1 MARFLYHFL
10 KGKIMLPIVRSGLSA
25 ASQEISVISNN
36 IANASSLGFKRS
48 NANFSDVYT
57 EMSDV
62 RNADR
67 VGNGVRQEAPRRN
80 HSQGSL
86 ILTGNALDLGMN
98 GQGMFILNTTD
109 KLGELSYTRN
119 GAINVREDGKLVNS
133 DGIAYL
139 DINAQEIN
147 LPFQILNAEGN
158 EQSLS
163 EVKVTPEGFL
173 RATYGIDNYVTIA
186 QVGLARFADETQLKS
201 RGDNIFTATPE
212 SGVATVGAGKDFG
225 FGKINAGTLEASNT
239 DITAELT
246 LLLRAQQAF
255 NGSAKMMQ
263 ADADVTRRLMDT

>member
-1 MARFLYHFL
+1 
-10 KGKIMLPIVRSGLSA
+10 MLPVVRSGLSA

-48 NANFSDVYT
+48 TASFSDIYT

-62 RNADR
+62 KNANR

-98 GQGMFILNTTD
+98 GQGMFILNTAE
-109 KLGELSYTRN
+109 KIGELAYTRN
-119 GAINVREDGKLVNS
+119 GAINIREDGKLVNS
-133 DGIAYL
+133 DGISYL
-139 DINAQEIN
+139 DINSQEIN
-147 LPFQILNAEGN
+147 LPFQIETPKGA
-158 EQSLS
+158 QSLS
-163 EVKVTPEGFL
+163 EVKVTAEGFL
-173 RATYGIDNYVTIA
+173 EATYGIDEYVTIA

-201 RGDNIFTATPE
+201 LGDNIFTATPK
-212 SGVATVGAGKDFG
+212 SGEATIGAGKDFG
-225 FGKINAGTLEASNT
+225 FGKINAGSLEASNT

>member
-1 MARFLYHFL
+1 
-10 KGKIMLPIVRSGLSA
+10 MLPVVRSGLSA

-48 NANFSDVYT
+48 NASFSDVYT

-62 RNADR
+62 KNADR
-67 VGNGVRQEAPRRN
+67 VGMGVRQEAPRRN

-98 GQGMFILNTTD
+98 GQGMFILNTME

-119 GAINVREDGKLVNS
+119 GAINIKEDGKLVNS
-133 DGIAYL
+133 DGIPYL
-139 DINAQEIN
+139 DINTEEIT
-147 LPFQILNAEGN
+147 LPFSVLSPKGT
-158 EQSLS
+158 EQNLS
-163 EVKVTPEGFL
+163 EVKVTAEGFL

-201 RGDNIFTATPE
+201 RGDNIFSATPE
-212 SGVATVGAGKDFG
+212 SGKATIGAGKDFG
-225 FGKINAGTLEASNT
+225 FGKINAGSLEASNT

-263 ADADVTRRLMDT
+263 ADADVTKRLIDS

>member
-1 MARFLYHFL
+1 
-10 KGKIMLPIVRSGLSA
+10 MLPVVRSGLSA

-48 NANFSDVYT
+48 NASFSDIYT

-62 RNADR
+62 KLANR

-98 GQGMFILNTTD
+98 GQGMFILNTRE
-109 KLGELSYTRN
+109 KLGELAYTRN
-119 GAINVREDGKLVNS
+119 GAINIREDGKLVNS

-139 DINAQEIN
+139 DIDSQEIT
-147 LPFQILNAEGN
+147 LPFQTVTPEGTK
-158 EQSLS
+158 QSLS
-163 EVKVTPEGFL
+163 EVKVTAEGFL
-173 RATYGIDNYVTIA
+173 RATYGIDTYITVA
-186 QVGLARFADETQLKS
+186 QVGLARFADETQLRS
-201 RGDNIFTATPE
+201 IGDNVFTATPE
-212 SGVATVGAGKDFG
+212 SGDATIGAGKDFG
-225 FGKINAGTLEASNT
+225 FGKINAGSLEASNT

>member
-1 MARFLYHFL
+1 
-10 KGKIMLPIVRSGLSA
+10 MLSIVRSGLSA

-48 NANFSDVYT
+48 NASFSDVYT

-67 VGNGVRQEAPRRN
+67 VGKGVRQEAPRRN

-86 ILTGNALDLGMN
+86 MLTGNALDLGMN
-98 GQGMFILNTTD
+98 GQGMFILNTMA
-109 KLGELSYTRN
+109 KLGELSDTRN

-133 DGIAYL
+133 DGIPYL
-139 DINAQEIN
+139 DIDAEEIS
-147 LPFQILNAEGN
+147 LPFKALDAKGK

-163 EVKVTPEGFL
+163 EVKVTAEGFL
-173 RATYGIDNYVTIA
+173 KATYGIDNYVTIA

-201 RGDNIFTATPE
+201 RGDNIYTATPE
-212 SGVATVGAGKDFG
+212 SGKATIGAGKDFG
-225 FGKINAGTLEASNT
+225 FGKINAGSLEASNT

-263 ADADVTRRLMDT
+263 ADEDFTRRLLDT

>member
-1 MARFLYHFL
+1 
-10 KGKIMLPIVRSGLSA
+10 MLPVVRTGLSA
-25 ASQEISVISNN
+25 ASQEIAVISNN

-48 NANFSDVYT
+48 NANFSDIYT

-62 RNADR
+62 RNANR
-67 VGNGVRQEAPRRN
+67 IGNGVRQEAPRRN

-86 ILTGNALDLGMN
+86 IMTGNALDLGMN
-98 GQGMFILNTTD
+98 GQGMFILNTKE

-139 DINAQEIN
+139 DIQSEEID
-147 LPFQILNAEGN
+147 LPFQVLTPEGKQ
-158 EQSLS
+158 QSLS
-163 EVKVTPEGFL
+163 EVKVTAEGFL
-173 RATYGIDNYVTIA
+173 RATYGIDNYVTVA
-186 QVGLARFADETQLKS
+186 QIGLARFADETQLRS

-212 SGVATVGAGKDFG
+212 SGEATIGAGKDFG
-225 FGKINAGTLEASNT
+225 FGKINAGSLEASNT

>member
-1 MARFLYHFL
+1 
-10 KGKIMLPIVRSGLSA
+10 MLPVVRSGLSA

-48 NANFSDVYT
+48 NANFSDIYT
-57 EMSDV
+57 EMSDA
-62 RNADR
+62 RNANR
-67 VGNGVRQEAPRRN
+67 VGNGVKQEAPRRN

-98 GQGMFILNTTD
+98 GQGMFILNTAD
-109 KLGELSYTRN
+109 KIGELSYTRN
-119 GAINVREDGKLVNS
+119 GAINIREDGKLVNS

-139 DINAQEIN
+139 DINSQDIN
-147 LPFQILNAEGN
+147 LPFQITTPEGN

-163 EVKVTPEGFL
+163 EVKVTAEGFL
-173 RATYGIDNYVTIA
+173 RATYGIDTYVTVA
-186 QVGLARFADETQLKS
+186 QIGLARFADETQLKS
-201 RGDNIFTATPE
+201 RGDNIFTATPQ
-212 SGVATVGAGKDFG
+212 SGEATIGAGKDFG
-225 FGKINAGTLEASNT
+225 FGKINAGSLEASNT

>member
-1 MARFLYHFL
+1 
-10 KGKIMLPIVRSGLSA
+10 MLPVVRSGLSA
-25 ASQEISVISNN
+25 ASQEIAVISNN

-48 NANFSDVYT
+48 NASFSDIYT
-57 EMSDV
+57 EMSDA
-62 RNADR
+62 RNANR

-86 ILTGNALDLGMN
+86 VLTGNALDLGMN
-98 GQGMFILNTTD
+98 GQGMFILNTIEQ
-109 KLGELSYTRN
+109 LGELAFTRN

-139 DINAQEIN
+139 DIDAQEIS
-147 LPFQILNAEGN
+147 LPFIEVNAEGN

-163 EVKVTPEGFL
+163 EVKVTAEGL
-173 RATYGIDNYVTIA
+173 LQATYGIDKYVTVA
-186 QVGLARFADETQLKS
+186 QIGLARFADETQLKS

-212 SGVATVGAGKDFG
+212 SGQSTIGAAKDFG
-225 FGKINAGTLEASNT
+225 FGKINAGSLEASNT

>member
-1 MARFLYHFL
+1 
-10 KGKIMLPIVRSGLSA
+10 MLPVVRSGLSA

-48 NANFSDVYT
+48 NANFSDIYT

-62 RNADR
+62 KNANR

-98 GQGMFILNTTD
+98 GQGMFILNTAE
-109 KLGELSYTRN
+109 KIGELAYTRN
-119 GAINVREDGKLVNS
+119 GAINIREDGQLVNS

-139 DINAQEIN
+139 DINSEEIN
-147 LPFQILNAEGN
+147 LPFQLETPEGVK
-158 EQSLS
+158 ESLS
-163 EVKVTPEGFL
+163 EVKVTAEGFL
-173 RATYGIDNYVTIA
+173 KATYGIDQYVTVA
-186 QVGLARFADETQLKS
+186 QIGLARFADETQLRS
-201 RGDNIFTATPE
+201 LGDNIFTTTPE
-212 SGVATVGAGKDFG
+212 SGDARIGAGKDFG
-225 FGKINAGTLEASNT
+225 FGKINAGSLEASNT